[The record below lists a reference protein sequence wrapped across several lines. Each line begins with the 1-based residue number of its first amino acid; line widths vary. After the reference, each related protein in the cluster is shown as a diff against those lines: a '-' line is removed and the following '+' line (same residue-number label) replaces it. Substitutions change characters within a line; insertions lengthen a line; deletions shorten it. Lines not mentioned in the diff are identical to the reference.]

1 MEFGS
6 RKSLVYM
13 AFSSGVFV
21 ASVYFV
27 RGYAAVASPEIA
39 IAGVPVMAYLL
50 SRFTGGGD
58 GEVVLRGNKFADRE
72 IMIFVGLLPLSSSA
86 LTLLPLAYIGLFEE
100 PTSVVDQFTTF
111 VSGIVA
117 AAVILLLARPYG
129 IKIENVA
136 QRLVSSIRS

>member
-72 IMIFVGLLPLSSSA
+72 IVIFVGLLPLSSA

-117 AAVILLLARPYG
+117 APVTLLLARPYG
-129 IKIENVA
+129 IIEDVA
-136 QRLVSSIRS
+136 RELVSSIRN

>member
-72 IMIFVGLLPLSSSA
+72 IVIFVGLLPLSSA

>member
-72 IMIFVGLLPLSSSA
+72 IMIFVGLLPLSSA